1 MRHTRVGMLVGLFV
15 AVGGLAAPFAS
26 KAQLSNHPPS
36 QVNGV
41 VYRCVQQN
49 GSVEYTNVEHA
60 GCAAIFS
67 FTVNWKK
74 IAAGGIDGGA
84 WELYASP
91 GKPAQHDGWI
101 EWVYATPR
109 ENEMA
114 GATYSIVREHVT
126 AGCVS
131 RFVLV
136 DQRMLY
142 RDKQSGQPISSE
154 KVLNKMEATANT
166 PAEAIV
172 QAFCAP
178 I

>member
-1 MRHTRVGMLVGLFV
+1 MRYTRVGRLVGLFV
-15 AVGGLAAPFAS
+15 AAGGLAAPFAS

-74 IAAGGIDGGA
+74 IAAGGVDGGA
-84 WELYASP
+84 WE
-91 GKPAQHDGWI
+91 
-101 EWVYATPR
+101 VYATPR
-109 ENEMA
+109 ENEMT

-142 RDKQSGQPISSE
+142 RDKQSGQPITSE

-166 PAEAIV
+166 PAGAIM
-172 QAFCAP
+172 QAFCPP

>member
-1 MRHTRVGMLVGLFV
+1 MCHTRAGILFGLLM
-15 AVGGLAAPFAS
+15 AVGGLALPFAS
-26 KAQLSNHPPS
+26 NAQLSNRPPS
-36 QVNGV
+36 RVNGV
-41 VYRCVQQN
+41 VYRCVRQN
-49 GSVEYTNVEHA
+49 GGVEYTNVEHA

-67 FTVNWKK
+67 FQVNWRKL
-74 IAAGGIDGGA
+74 AAGGAGGSA

-91 GKPAQHDGWI
+91 GKPAQHDGWV

-109 ENEMA
+109 ENEMT
-114 GATYSIVREHVT
+114 GATYSIEREHVT

-154 KVLNKMEATANT
+154 KVLNKMDAAPNT
-166 PAEAIV
+166 PADAIV
-172 QAFCAP
+172 QAFCP
-178 I
+178 P

>member
-1 MRHTRVGMLVGLFV
+1 MRHAWVGTLVELFM
-15 AVGGLAAPFAS
+15 AVGGLALPFAS

-41 VYRCVQQN
+41 VYRCAQQN

-67 FTVNWKK
+67 FHVNWKK
-74 IAAGGIDGGA
+74 IAAGGVGGGA

-101 EWVYATPR
+101 EWVYAAPR
-109 ENEMA
+109 EHEMT
-114 GATYSIVREHVT
+114 GLKYSIAREHVI

-136 DQRMLY
+136 DQRMFY
-142 RDKQSGQPISSE
+142 RDKQSSQPISSE
-154 KVLNKMEATANT
+154 KVLNKEDAAPNT
-166 PAEAIV
+166 PADAIV
-172 QAFCAP
+172 RAFCP
-178 I
+178 SI

>member
-1 MRHTRVGMLVGLFV
+1 MHHTRVGILIGLFTV
-15 AVGGLAAPFAS
+15 LGALAVPFAS
-26 KAQLSNHPPS
+26 NAQLSNRPPS

-41 VYRCVQQN
+41 LYRCLQQN
-49 GSVEYTNVEHA
+49 GGAEYTNVEHA

-67 FTVNWKK
+67 FQVNWKK
-74 IAAGGIDGGA
+74 IGAGGTGGSA

-109 ENEMA
+109 EHEMT
-114 GATYSIVREHVT
+114 GLTYSIAREHVT

-136 DQRMLY
+136 DQRMFY
-142 RDKQSGQPISSE
+142 RDKQSAQPISSE
-154 KVLNKMEATANT
+154 KVLNKMDAAPNT
-166 PAEAIV
+166 PADAIV
-172 QAFCAP
+172 RAFCP
-178 I
+178 SI